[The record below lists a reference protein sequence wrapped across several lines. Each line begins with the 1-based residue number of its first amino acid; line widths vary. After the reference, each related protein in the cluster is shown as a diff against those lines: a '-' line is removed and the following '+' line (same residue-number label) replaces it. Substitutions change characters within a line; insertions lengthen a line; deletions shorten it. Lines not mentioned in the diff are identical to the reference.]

1 MYQKFWIRFTKDR
14 KDIKIFRMADNVL
27 LGTASIESE
36 EIEKTEACTQEEFD
50 SFGMLLDVAYERASE
65 GDDYFTFEVDI

>member
-14 KDIKIFRMADNVL
+14 KGIKIFRMADNVL
-27 LGTASIESE
+27 LGTATIESK
-36 EIEKTEACTQEEFD
+36 EIEKTEDCAQEEFD